1 MRSQYL
7 KQVLIRLFKISSPAY
22 AVTDFYPEIVIKL
35 IGTTLPVTML
45 IKDTGAQTTFN
56 NVYAMAEKAS
66 CFIGGICNYADD
78 LERMSIFCKFLFC

>member
-7 KQVLIRLFKISSPAY
+7 KQVSIRLFKISSPAY
-22 AVTDFYPEIVIKL
+22 AVADFYPEIVIKL

-45 IKDTGAQTTFN
+45 IKDTGTQATFN

-66 CFIGGICNYADD
+66 CFIGGIYNHGDG
-78 LERMSIFCKFLFC
+78 LERMSIFYTFLFC